1 MPASR
6 TQKWKNQATRQ
17 LAWFHRWLGVATC
30 LVFALWFASGA
41 VLLLK
46 PFPTLPRAEQ
56 LQREAPIDLA
66 AVRITPLDAAK
77 AAGGAVNALRLVQ
90 RGNAPAF
97 IASTASGTVAVDA
110 RTAERLAPLS
120 STEAEEAARR
130 QIGATAQVDAPA
142 DYDQWIVHNE
152 FDPYRPFFR
161 IRAQDEAGTHY
172 YMSARTGELLQRTDT
187 ADRGWN
193 WVGAVLHWAYFTPLR
208 SSFTAWDQTVWWLS
222 LVAMLV
228 AIAGIVLGVIRTL
241 TALRQRKPSLTFFRL
256 KWMRWHHLTGL
267 FASLFVLSWIVSG
280 WLSMDHGRLF
290 SRGAASTAQ
299 LERYAGRPFTAGL
312 AMIDPAAIKGTAG
325 AREITFT
332 IVGGSPVITAWNA
345 HGPARRY
352 AGSGGVL
359 NDDTFAH
366 LAMQGVAAAWPG
378 PPPSTPAIV
387 ADTDF
392 YAHAEGWPTGALR
405 VVDPTGHRPDIA
417 IDGTDGHLLTVMN
430 GSRKAYAWVY
440 YGLHSFN
447 VPGLVEHQLL
457 RDIAVLIPLLLGFIF
472 SITGV
477 VLGYQRL
484 RKSF

>member
-1 MPASR
+1 LLASR
-6 TQKWKNQATRQ
+6 TQKWKNRATRQ

-46 PFPTLPRAEQ
+46 PFPALPRGEQ

-66 AVRITPLDAAK
+66 AVRITPFEAAK
-77 AAGGAVNALRLVQ
+77 AAGGTVDALRLVQ

-97 IASTASGTVAVDA
+97 IASTAAGAVAIDA
-110 RTAERLAPLS
+110 RDGRRLAPLGT
-120 STEAEEAARR
+120 TEAEQAARR
-130 QIGATAQVDAPA
+130 QIGPGARVDAPA

-152 FDPYRPFFR
+152 FDSYRPFFR
-161 IRAQDEAGTHY
+161 IRAGDEAGTHY
-172 YMSARTGELLQRTDT
+172 YMSARTGELLQRTNT
-187 ADRGWN
+187 VDRGWN

-208 SSFTAWDQTVWWLS
+208 SSFTAWDRTVWWLS

-241 TALRQRKPSLTFFRL
+241 AALRQRKPSLTFFRL
-256 KWMRWHHLTGL
+256 KWMRWHHLIGL
-267 FASLFVLSWIVSG
+267 FAAIFVLGWIVSG

-290 SRGAASTAQ
+290 SRGTASAAQ
-299 LERYAGRPFTAGL
+299 LEHYAGRPFTAGL
-312 AMIDPAAIKGTAG
+312 TMIDPDALRAIDD
-325 AREITFT
+325 AREIHFT
-332 IVGGSPVITAWNA
+332 VVGGSPFITAWDA
-345 HGPARRY
+345 QGTARRY
-352 AGSGGVL
+352 AGSGAIL
-359 NDDTFAH
+359 NDEAFAR
-366 LAMQGVAAAWPG
+366 LAMHGVAAAWPG
-378 PPPSTPAIV
+378 APPPAPAAI
-387 ADTDF
+387 AGTDF
-392 YAHAEGWPTGALR
+392 YALAEGWPASALR
-405 VVDPTGHRPDIA
+405 FNDPSGHRPDIA
-417 IDGTDGHLLTVMN
+417 IDGADGHILTVMN

-447 VPGLVEHQLL
+447 VPGLAEHQLL
-457 RDIAVLIPLLLGFIF
+457 RDIAVLVPLFLGFVF